1 MFRLENVTKVY
12 SRRGQDVVAFRAD
25 ALEIARGD
33 YAAIVG
39 PSGSGKTTL
48 LSMLGGMLSPTTGRV
63 CLGDTSLYDLTVAQ
77 RARLRRESIGFVFQT
92 FNLVPY
98 LTAIENVQL
107 PLGLSGMHPRDQE
120 LRALELLDR
129 VGLAE
134 RLHHKPSELSVGQQ
148 QRVALARTLANRPS
162 IILADEPTGN
172 LDPQSRGVVLDFIDE
187 LHRSGCTVIVVTHDA
202 AAAERA
208 TTWLRLREGLLVAET
223 ASLTEAA

>member
-1 MFRLENVTKVY
+1 MFRLESVTKVY
-12 SRRGQDVVAFRAD
+12 SRRGHDVMAFRAD
-25 ALEIARGD
+25 ALEIARGG

-63 CLGDTSLYDLTVAQ
+63 MLGETSLYDLSVAQ

-107 PLGLSGMHPRDQE
+107 PLGLSGMHPREQE
-120 LRALELLDR
+120 VRALELLDR

-148 QRVALARTLANRPS
+148 QRVAPGAHAGQSTL
-162 IILADEPTGN
+162 D
-172 LDPQSRGVVLDFIDE
+172 
-187 LHRSGCTVIVVTHDA
+187 HSG
-202 AAAERA
+202 R
-208 TTWLRLREGLLVAET
+208 
-223 ASLTEAA
+223 